1 MYLCRRMKLCGFLL
15 KKGFTYEK
23 IVPDR
28 NNPKFNCWLFKNSP
42 ELRNAIE
49 EYYAAEPNNSALKYD
64 TQITAG
70 AERLTQ

>member
-1 MYLCRRMKLCGFLL
+1 M
-15 KKGFTYEK
+15 YEK

-49 EYYAAEPNNSALKYD
+49 EYYAAEPNNSALKYN